1 MPSFIA
7 LITGPSTKTIS
18 CWPSAFVLI
27 VLKPNKLS
35 VSKSTEQLTWCMGV
49 STTSLNVSANF
60 VFPEPVG
67 PLSKIFLFKSNNA
80 FASLKTVESEF
91 L

>member
-1 MPSFIA
+1 
-7 LITGPSTKTIS
+7 
-18 CWPSAFVLI
+18 
-27 VLKPNKLS
+27 
-35 VSKSTEQLTWCMGV
+35 MGV

-91 L
+91 YKRFSAILKRSPLNKLKLRHGISSSNALVYYSILI

>member
-1 MPSFIA
+1 
-7 LITGPSTKTIS
+7 
-18 CWPSAFVLI
+18 
-27 VLKPNKLS
+27 
-35 VSKSTEQLTWCMGV
+35 MGV